1 MQEAQEIELKAPKH
15 EFTLLCDDI
24 RQEVDNKTSIVG
36 LYDHHLIAAQVP
48 IALSKICFYSR
59 FTNMHGT
66 YQFSFSIIAPD
77 GECKDI
83 VNNSDVEIPDGI
95 SEGTFHVTASPF
107 DIRIEGIYKAIIGFA
122 KSDDRF
128 EYIYKFAVADRS
140 NM

>member
-1 MQEAQEIELKAPKH
+1 MQETQEIELKAPKH

-24 RQEVDNKTSIVG
+24 RQEVDNKISIMG
-36 LYDHHLIAAQVP
+36 LYDHHVIATQVP
-48 IALSKICFYSR
+48 ITLAKICFYSR
-59 FTNMHGT
+59 FTNMQGT

-83 VNNSDVEIPDGI
+83 VNSSDVEIPEGI

-107 DIRIEGIYKAIIGFA
+107 DITTEGIYKAVIGFT
-122 KSDDRF
+122 KSNDRF
-128 EYIYKFAVADRS
+128 EYIYQFAVADRN